1 MTHIISTEAAQ
12 KGFYP
17 TPDDVAEKM
26 LEGIDLRRVSTVLEP
41 SAGKGN
47 LIHALGKAAVGVN
60 EHLTVDAV
68 EIDPNLRAILEH
80 TYGGALHDSIRTQ
93 MGNIRH
99 ASLKRGTSLTDEER
113 KALDQ
118 LNALSNLLDA
128 INEFYVVHDNFL
140 VFETRKRYDLIL
152 KSEAKRS

>member
-68 EIDPNLRAILEH
+68 EIDPSR
-80 TYGGALHDSIRTQ
+80 
-93 MGNIRH
+93 
-99 ASLKRGTSLTDEER
+99 
-113 KALDQ
+113 Q
-118 LNALSNLLDA
+118 LLLYQA
-128 INEFYVVHDNFL
+128 HG
-140 VFETRKRYDLIL
+140 
-152 KSEAKRS
+152 